1 MKRRSFEVI
10 FLDRGEKVSLRGK
23 GVVILSPAFYWFHRE
38 KLDISLSQA
47 RKIAPSIFEGMVPP
61 GEYSYFVER
70 VGDEYH
76 FYAYEDSK
84 ILEALQDQGIR
95 PSQVIKVYPAQMVF
109 RDLTAPVAL
118 GGRVLMSDNGS
129 VVALPQG
136 IVRSGV
142 QSIDLNSLKLPKK
155 SLPLRAYSMGAISQE
170 QIFTLSLLLFF
181 AILLYGIQTFLH
193 KRELDQLLTQEE
205 IIRGR
210 YHLPATSI
218 ELKSIL
224 SSLEKVERE
233 QLRMREV
240 VEYALRIPLTSR
252 EHLELLRI
260 GKRLQLEL
268 LVNSKGRAEI
278 VKSYLGRKL
287 RLTKIELRDKKLFVE
302 CEL

>member
-1 MKRRSFEVI
+1 LKRRSFEVI

-193 KRELDQLLTQEE
+193 KRELGQLLTQEE

>member
-193 KRELDQLLTQEE
+193 KRELGQLLTQEE